1 MRCMHTTAP
10 DSGGLANVHWLTNVS
25 ANDLSKQLQLAAEAL
40 FASGEVG
47 DCTQVF
53 VAGEGGRYVAESF
66 TPQGRRIQFC
76 GLGALAA
83 ARVVFDQHKLNAA
96 VLEFANVEQ
105 SWQAR
110 QSADDSDIAAT
121 NSITLIYK
129 RPAPTDC
136 AVPAFAAPVLGVQPL
151 TAATVGGPTG
161 YLLLEVADAS
171 ALQILQPDFS
181 ALTVATE
188 RALIV
193 TAKAMHSDGPGIA
206 FRYFAPQYGPPEDA
220 ATGSAAVQLAAF
232 WSSRLAQ
239 ERFTAVQM
247 SPQGAC
253 LRLGCGADSVDLT
266 APVEYR

>member
-25 ANDLSKQLQLAAEAL
+25 PNGLSNELQVAAESL
-40 FASGEVG
+40 FASGEVI

-53 VAGEGGRYVAESF
+53 VAGEDGRYVAESF
-66 TPQGRRIQFC
+66 TPQGGRIKFC

-83 ARVVFDQHKLNAA
+83 ARVVFDQHKLKAA
-96 VLEFANVEQ
+96 VLEFSNLEQ

-110 QSADDSDIAAT
+110 QSASDSDIAAT
-121 NSITLIYK
+121 DSITLTYK
-129 RPAPTDC
+129 RPSPTDC
-136 AVPAFAAPVLGVQPL
+136 AVPAFVAPVLGVQPL
-151 TAATVGGPTG
+151 TAAKVGGPTG
-161 YLLLEVADAS
+161 YMLLEVADAS
-171 ALQILQPDFS
+171 ALQVVEPDFS
-181 ALTVATE
+181 ALTAATE

-193 TAKAMHSDGPGIA
+193 TAKAMHPDGPGIA
-206 FRYFAPQYGPPEDA
+206 FRYFAPQYGTPEDA

-232 WSSRLAQ
+232 WSSRLAR

-247 SPQGAC
+247 SPQGAW
-253 LRLGCGADSVDLT
+253 LQLGCSSDSVDLT

>member
-1 MRCMHTTAP
+1 MHTTAP
-10 DSGGLANVHWLTNVS
+10 ASGGLANVHWLTNVS
-25 ANDLSKQLQLAAEAL
+25 PNGIADELQAAAEVL
-40 FASGEVG
+40 FASGEVS
-47 DCTQVF
+47 DCTQVL
-53 VAGEGGRYVAESF
+53 VAGADGRYVAESF

-96 VLEFANVEQ
+96 VLEFSNVEQ

-110 QSADDSDIAAT
+110 QPAYDSDIAPA

-129 RPAPTDC
+129 RPSPTNC
-136 AVPAFAAPVLGVQPL
+136 AVPAFAAPVLGVPPL
-151 TAATVGGPTG
+151 AAATVGGPTG
-161 YLLLEVADAS
+161 YMLLEVADAS

-181 ALTVATE
+181 ALTAATK

-193 TAKAMHSDGPGIA
+193 TAKAVHTDGAGIV
-206 FRYFAPQYGPPEDA
+206 FRYFAPQYGTPEDA

-232 WSSRLAQ
+232 WSSRLAC

-247 SPQGAC
+247 SLQGAW
-253 LRLGCGADSVDLT
+253 LRLGCGADAVDLT
-266 APVEYR
+266 ARVEYR